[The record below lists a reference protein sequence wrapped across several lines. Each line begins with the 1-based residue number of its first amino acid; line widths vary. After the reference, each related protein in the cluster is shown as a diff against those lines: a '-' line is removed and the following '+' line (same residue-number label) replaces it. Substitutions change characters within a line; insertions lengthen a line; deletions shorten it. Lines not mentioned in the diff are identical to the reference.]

1 MNDKDTRRSL
11 GAADQV
17 EAGGDDVRGL
27 APTGQVLHERHL
39 VEVEGRIQTVLVHLQ
54 LVAQSVD
61 VRFRW
66 RHKTKNVFNLKYT
79 HK

>member
-39 VEVEGRIQTVLVHLQ
+39 VEVEGCIQTVLVHLQ

-66 RHKTKNVFNLKYT
+66 RHKTKKHVHIKYT